1 MVDAADV
8 LDHAVCAVTRQ
19 VAGAV
24 QACARRAKR
33 VRYKTLGGERRP
45 RVITTRQAD
54 PADQQLA
61 GRALRAGGKP
71 GIEDEQR
78 GIGDGPSDK
87 RLRLVQAMGR
97 RPDGGFR
104 RPVEVPHRAL
114 QIEQALGQVSR
125 QRFAA
130 AQALDTAQQVR
141 TRAVEQHAP
150 GRRRGLQHAGRLA
163 VGEVEDGFR
172 VGGHGLLAQ
181 QHRRADT
188 QRHIKLQGEDVE

>member
-8 LDHAVCAVTRQ
+8 LDHAVLTVTRQ

-24 QACARRAKR
+24 QACAWRAKR
-33 VRYKTLGGERRP
+33 VRHKTLGGECRT
-45 RVITTRQAD
+45 RVVTPRQAD
-54 PADQQLA
+54 PANQQLA

-71 GIEDEQR
+71 GIEDKQR
-78 GIGDGPSDK
+78 GIGDRPPNI
-87 RLRLVQAMGR
+87 RLRLVQAMGC

-104 RPVEVPHRAL
+104 RPVEVPYRAL

-130 AQALDTAQQVR
+130 AQALDAAQQVR
-141 TRAVEQHAP
+141 SRAVEQHAP
-150 GRRRGLQHAGRLA
+150 GRRRGLQH
-163 VGEVEDGFR
+163 VGCLVVSQVEDGFR
-172 VGGHGLLAQ
+172 VKGHGLLAQ

-188 QRHIKLQGEDVE
+188 QRHEELQGEDVE